1 MKTAMSDVVLDASAV
16 LAVLNG
22 EPGADTISALL
33 THGLISS
40 VNYAETLARLTDQGS
55 SDEQA
60 RQAIFDLGVAVIDFD
75 RALADRSGELRPL
88 TRHRGLSLGDRA
100 CIALGEREGVPI
112 VTADRNWCDVLPGLD
127 IRVVR

>member
-1 MKTAMSDVVLDASAV
+1 MNDDVVLDASAI
-16 LAVLNG
+16 LAVLNR
-22 EPGADTISALL
+22 EPGADVIFPLL
-33 THGLISS
+33 AQALISS
-40 VNYAETLARLTDQGS
+40 VNYAEALAKLVDQGA

-60 RQAIFDLGVAVIDFD
+60 RKAVFDLGVDVVDFD
-75 RALADRSGELRPL
+75 RPLADRSGELRLL

-112 VTADRNWCDVLPGLD
+112 VTTDRNWRDILPGLD

>member
-1 MKTAMSDVVLDASAV
+1 MTDVVLDASAI

-22 EPGADTISALL
+22 EPGAETISPLL
-33 THGLISS
+33 THGLVSS
-40 VNYAETLARLTDQGS
+40 VNYAETLAKLAEQGS
-55 SDEQA
+55 SDENA
-60 RQAIFDLGVAVIDFD
+60 RQAILDLGVDVVDFD
-75 RALADRSGELRPL
+75 RSLADRSGELRPL

-112 VTADRNWCDVLPGLD
+112 VTADRTWRDVLPGLD

>member
-1 MKTAMSDVVLDASAV
+1 MAMTDVVLDASAV
-16 LAVLNG
+16 LAVLNA
-22 EPGADTISALL
+22 EAGAEAISVFL

-40 VNYAETLARLTDQGS
+40 VNYAETLSKLVDQGS

-60 RQAIFDLGVAVIDFD
+60 RQVVFDLGLEVVDFD
-75 RALADRSGELRPL
+75 RSLADRSGELRPL

-112 VTADRNWCDVLPGLD
+112 VTADRNWRDILPGLD